1 MGTCFSVEL
10 ADCSVIV
17 VIKDEIVMIN
27 FEIEEA
33 TPEEK
38 SAIEQQVRF
47 VDDAARRVA
56 ARKVKAKEDARQAL
70 LDNLAS
76 KERGKPRL

>member
-1 MGTCFSVEL
+1 M
-10 ADCSVIV
+10 
-17 VIKDEIVMIN
+17 MN

-33 TPEEK
+33 TAEEK

-56 ARKVKAKEDARQAL
+56 ARKVKAKEDAREAL
-70 LDNLAS
+70 LENLS
-76 KERGKPRL
+76 RKDKRKPSL

>member
-1 MGTCFSVEL
+1 
-10 ADCSVIV
+10 
-17 VIKDEIVMIN
+17 MIN

-38 SAIEQQVRF
+38 SAIEQQVRY
-47 VDDAARRVA
+47 VNDAANRSA
-56 ARKVKAKEDARQAL
+56 ARKVKAKEDAKQAL

-76 KERGKPRL
+76 KGKRKPKL

>member
-1 MGTCFSVEL
+1 
-10 ADCSVIV
+10 
-17 VIKDEIVMIN
+17 MIN

-38 SAIEQQVRF
+38 SAIEQQVRY
-47 VDDAARRVA
+47 VNDAANRSA
-56 ARKVKAKEDARQAL
+56 ARKVKAKEDAKQAL

-76 KERGKPRL
+76 KDKRKPKL

>member
-1 MGTCFSVEL
+1 M
-10 ADCSVIV
+10 
-17 VIKDEIVMIN
+17 MIN

-38 SAIEQQVRF
+38 SAIEQQVRY
-47 VDDAARRVA
+47 VNDAANRSA
-56 ARKVKAKEDARQAL
+56 ARKVKAKEDAKQAL

-76 KERGKPRL
+76 KEKRKPRL

>member
-1 MGTCFSVEL
+1 M
-10 ADCSVIV
+10 
-17 VIKDEIVMIN
+17 MN

-33 TPEEK
+33 TAEEK

-56 ARKVKAKEDARQAL
+56 ARKVKAKEDAREAL
-70 LDNLAS
+70 LENLS
-76 KERGKPRL
+76 RKGKRKPSL

>member
-1 MGTCFSVEL
+1 
-10 ADCSVIV
+10 
-17 VIKDEIVMIN
+17 MIN

-38 SAIEQQVRF
+38 SAIEQQVRY
-47 VDDAARRVA
+47 VNDAANRSA
-56 ARKVKAKEDARQAL
+56 ARKVKAKEDAKQAL

-76 KERGKPRL
+76 KDNRKPKL